1 MVQTGKKRIGV
12 WVELRIGCRLDLVA
26 KLKEVAHKDM
36 LAIYSTIQ
44 QKHLSTK
51 NYTKN
56 WMALWTP

>member
-56 WMALWTP
+56 